1 MQAPDLDELV
11 AGPIAL
17 VVLDEASICAAG
29 FMAMFLIRVRPYLT
43 EDCELLVVGD
53 AVQDKTHPIR
63 LSHSKNVAGTLLKQP
78 WSGSIF
84 DFVFNARQQQESLR
98 HEIVVDLLN
107 ETQPTKQTTQKTVA
121 TCTMQ

>member
-43 EDCELLVVGD
+43 EDCELL
-53 AVQDKTHPIR
+53 
-63 LSHSKNVAGTLLKQP
+63 LLETP
-78 WSGSIF
+78 L
-84 DFVFNARQQQESLR
+84 NAPQMATDILR
-98 HEIVVDLLN
+98 
-107 ETQPTKQTTQKTVA
+107 
-121 TCTMQ
+121 